1 MLTSEVLKCS
11 FSNWYKL
18 LGDCSIESDIIRID
32 KKFIEYLLS
41 DGIILPESCNSEQI
55 HHNSIANDC
64 CYDEEQFVSEVL
76 ENQTESRDE
85 CGDDLQVIEFPSIE
99 KQLRRCLRKFQHVF
113 IKLNWSSC
121 EDSCWMHATRT
132 KCSDLTSI
140 FLLLKSSDKIVH
152 DLTDPFEGCED
163 SDRIN
168 REVFNYEL
176 IVRKWIEIN
185 PSMEFRCFIVNQ
197 TIVAISQRD
206 VRTYYEHIAKE
217 QSIIV
222 QDIFEFFNNR
232 IRAKFPLHN
241 YVIDVFRPDINS
253 IVLIDVNVFGP
264 LTDSLLF
271 DWEELI
277 AISNRNDL
285 DNLSSLP
292 EFRFIENHCGI
303 QPQRFEY
310 NSLPLDV
317 LNGNISNVFDD
328 SNLI

>member
-1 MLTSEVLKCS
+1 MKILVGCMQPEQNVQIWLAFFYYSKVLIKS
-11 FSNWYKL
+11 FTISPIRKAFTIRFLW
-18 LGDCSIESDIIRID
+18 DSIL
-32 KKFIEYLLS
+32 K
-41 DGIILPESCNSEQI
+41 IL
-55 HHNSIANDC
+55 
-64 CYDEEQFVSEVL
+64 F
-76 ENQTESRDE
+76 
-85 CGDDLQVIEFPSIE
+85 
-99 KQLRRCLRKFQHVF
+99 
-113 IKLNWSSC
+113 
-121 EDSCWMHATRT
+121 
-132 KCSDLTSI
+132 
-140 FLLLKSSDKIVH
+140 LKS
-152 DLTDPFEGCED
+152 FEGCED

-232 IRAKFPLHN
+232 IRSKFPMHN
-241 YVIDVFRPDINS
+241 CQSYLLNYRGLNSYFFYFSSLSDVIDVFRPDINS

-292 EFRFIENHCGI
+292 VWFFFLIW
-303 QPQRFEY
+303 
-310 NSLPLDV
+310 
-317 LNGNISNVFDD
+317 NIW
-328 SNLI
+328 NLFKKFAAF